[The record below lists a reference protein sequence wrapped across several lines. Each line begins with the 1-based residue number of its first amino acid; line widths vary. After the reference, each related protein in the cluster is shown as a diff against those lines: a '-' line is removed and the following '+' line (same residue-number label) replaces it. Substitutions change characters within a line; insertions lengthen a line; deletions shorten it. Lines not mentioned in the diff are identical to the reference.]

1 MFGRSLGHVPA
12 DAAAFVDSR
21 NRSLLGRFAVPRE
34 HLYLMHV
41 VEVYRLRIPKVPTG
55 FYSKSEEKAIHLFL
69 AAEAEMKQVIPPA
82 VLSAVRAELL
92 FWWQDDGRSMVKT
105 AGDDNR
111 LLELGM
117 SHDKV
122 TAVAESPT
130 TFHPFFMA
138 DIWDLD
144 FIARCVAED
153 IDVELAVSLHSAGG
167 AGDGVS

>member
-21 NRSLLGRFAVPRE
+21 DRSALGRFAVPRE

-41 VEVYRLRIPKVPTG
+41 VEVYRLRIPKEATG
-55 FYSKSEEKAIHLFL
+55 FYSKSEEEAIHLFL

-82 VLSAVRAELL
+82 ILSAVRSELL
-92 FWWQDDGRSMVKT
+92 FWWRDDGISMVKT
-105 AGDDNR
+105 AGDDHR

-117 SHDKV
+117 NHDKV
-122 TAVAESPT
+122 AAVAESPVS
-130 TFHPFFMA
+130 FHPFFMA

-153 IDVELAVSLHSAGG
+153 IDVELAVSMMGEGS
-167 AGDGVS
+167 DD